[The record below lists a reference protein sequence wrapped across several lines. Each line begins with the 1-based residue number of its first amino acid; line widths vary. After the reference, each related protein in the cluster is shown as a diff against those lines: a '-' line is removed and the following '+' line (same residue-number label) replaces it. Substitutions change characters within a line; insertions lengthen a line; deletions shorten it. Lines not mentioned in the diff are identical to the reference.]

1 MDSDGVSKG
10 GEQMQHFLQEWEGMG
25 FDVSFIENDSSPD
38 LISLQSIIRSALN
51 LRRRLVSFQGVI
63 EITAMLED
71 LRNPKKTNTIQ
82 TQFLDWASINA
93 PWEPGYFRSYL
104 LWTESEETEKQYWEL
119 ISLSAGLDESSW
131 SSLDLLLPLLQNPKN
146 HDQIKQELEQLHQDE
161 QRQRSLLDKAISQ
174 LHENGFTPQFES
186 IKLIEQFNEVERM
199 QEYSNQIN
207 LLQLEIQTSI
217 LPFDPVLSETFSQ
230 RVNELIVSP
239 SDDIKTLQNNVKTIA
254 EHLQAR
260 LGEMNTLLRQWH
272 SDGFSY
278 ENRLHISPE
287 ELLEWEHILP
297 ELEQQYHRHAG
308 AYERW
313 LEITQ
318 LWDHHDK
325 SIEAIAGKI
334 EHTDAFLDKI
344 EALEQQWTEKELQGA
359 SLIEQWEQFGFE
371 MDIWRYKITQ
381 DPRQGFAELN
391 LQLPLYERAN
401 ALLDSM
407 LQLDTSLGGEDE
419 VERRSVIL
427 RTMDLESE
435 ILDEMELWINKRTLR
450 NTRHRRMLQSEW
462 DQAARE
468 GRVDGDLAFSDL
480 HSFESALRSVELQ
493 SQTHFSTSVHTHALE
508 RAKTELF
515 RLESRGWNVSEL
527 LQLHEHEPDGF
538 FGQFS
543 KVIETISRIQ
553 SIQRR
558 ISGLDWRRDV
568 QRASEISV
576 QVRDPLALVKLEH
589 QIPALIRHL
598 SERPIEDSDFTY
610 TVWLPEQRP
619 VLLPKEQTI
628 LRMRPEKIQ
637 PESTLEEAHEAMLD
651 AMETE
656 VSETEEK
663 PEFAPVPIPQKESEL
678 QIRDDDIIREDGL
691 TDYEFWEDENRS
703 TTRWS
708 GWREK
713 QEALELERQEEKEVE
728 EENSTQPTQIQEK
741 STKPLTV
748 SKQPSIKENRNE
760 DTPEGPFE
768 QSLLKT
774 YQSLLQTLG
783 LEKPAK
789 LLQNIDGES
798 VKMIRK
804 SLATHVGIEPRDV
817 RVDRM
822 LRILLRLLP
831 IGDESDTQR
840 SRLVA
845 KIESSISRYN
855 KWMKSRLEARH
866 SGPKGNFLEDS
877 KNLGNA
883 LNRIPGPGFALPL
896 LRDDKVLP
904 NSQDLDQ
911 LSKEVE
917 ALLRSMNLP
926 SASGIVVEAV

>member
-1 MDSDGVSKG
+1 MDSDGASKG

-25 FDVSFIENDSSPD
+25 FDVSFIANDSSPD
-38 LISLQSIIRSALN
+38 LISLQPLIRSALN
-51 LRRRLVSFQGVI
+51 LRRRLVSFQGVV

-93 PWEPGYFRSYL
+93 PWEPGYFRSYP

-174 LHENGFTPQFES
+174 LHKNGFTPQFES
-186 IKLIEQFNEVERM
+186 MKLIEQFNEVERM

-230 RVNELIVSP
+230 RVNELITSP

-508 RAKTELF
+508 RAKAELF

-543 KVIETISRIQ
+543 KAIETISRIQ

-663 PEFAPVPIPQKESEL
+663 PELAPGPIPQKESEL

-703 TTRWS
+703 ATRWS

-728 EENSTQPTQIQEK
+728 EENSTQPIVAEATKEDPQIIP
-741 STKPLTV
+741 STPPKRIDPVAIIKPQTASETISNGDL
-748 SKQPSIKENRNE
+748 SSYE
-760 DTPEGPFE
+760 
-768 QSLLKT
+768 SLLR
-774 YQSLLQTLG
+774 QLSLNKEADTLVG
-783 LEKPAK
+783 SKDVSTVRRA
-789 LLQNIDGES
+789 
-798 VKMIRK
+798 
-804 SLATHVGIEPRDV
+804 LASFVGDEPRDI
-817 RVDRM
+817 RVDRL
-822 LRILLRLLP
+822 LRLVLRLLP
-831 IGDESDTQR
+831 QNDSNDAKRIQMVESIRDALPKYKQWVR
-840 SRLVA
+840 
-845 KIESSISRYN
+845 
-855 KWMKSRLEARH
+855 MRLEARH
-866 SGPKGNFLEDS
+866 MGASGDFFDDANRLGVALE
-877 KNLGNA
+877 
-883 LNRIPGPGFALPL
+883 RTPGPGVRVPLEADELPL
-896 LRDDKVLP
+896 P
-904 NSQDLDQ
+904 
-911 LSKEVE
+911 EVTNIDE
-917 ALLRSMNLP
+917 LGQQAERLVQSMNPP
-926 SASGIVVEAV
+926 SAGGVN

>member
-1 MDSDGVSKG
+1 MDSDGVSEG

-38 LISLQSIIRSALN
+38 LISLQSLIRSALN

-230 RVNELIVSP
+230 RVNELIASP

-260 LGEMNTLLRQWH
+260 LGEMNALLRQWH

-468 GRVDGDLAFSDL
+468 GRVDGNLAFSDL

-628 LRMRPEKIQ
+628 FRMRPEKIQ

-663 PEFAPVPIPQKESEL
+663 PEFAPMPIPQKESEL
-678 QIRDDDIIREDGL
+678 QIRNADIIREDGL

-703 TTRWS
+703 ATRWS

-728 EENSTQPTQIQEK
+728 EENSTQPIVAEATKEDPQIIP
-741 STKPLTV
+741 STPPKRIDPVAIIKPQTASETISNGDL
-748 SKQPSIKENRNE
+748 SSYE
-760 DTPEGPFE
+760 
-768 QSLLKT
+768 SLLR
-774 YQSLLQTLG
+774 QLSLNKEADTLVG
-783 LEKPAK
+783 SKDVSTVRRA
-789 LLQNIDGES
+789 
-798 VKMIRK
+798 
-804 SLATHVGIEPRDV
+804 LASFVGDEPRDI
-817 RVDRM
+817 RVDRL
-822 LRILLRLLP
+822 LRLVLRLLP
-831 IGDESDTQR
+831 QNDSNDAKRIQMVESIRDALPKYKQWVR
-840 SRLVA
+840 
-845 KIESSISRYN
+845 
-855 KWMKSRLEARH
+855 MRLEARH
-866 SGPKGNFLEDS
+866 MGASGDFFDDANRLGVALE
-877 KNLGNA
+877 
-883 LNRIPGPGFALPL
+883 RTPGPGVRVPLEADELPL
-896 LRDDKVLP
+896 P
-904 NSQDLDQ
+904 
-911 LSKEVE
+911 EVTNIDE
-917 ALLRSMNLP
+917 LGQQAERLVQSMNPP
-926 SASGIVVEAV
+926 SAGGVN

>member
-230 RVNELIVSP
+230 RVNELIASP

-468 GRVDGDLAFSDL
+468 GRVDGNLAFSDL

-628 LRMRPEKIQ
+628 FRMRPEKIQ

-663 PEFAPVPIPQKESEL
+663 PEFAPMPIPQKESEL
-678 QIRDDDIIREDGL
+678 QIRNADIIREDGL

-703 TTRWS
+703 ATRWS

-728 EENSTQPTQIQEK
+728 EENSTQPIVAEATKEDPQIIP
-741 STKPLTV
+741 STPPKRIDPVAIIKPQTASETISNGDL
-748 SKQPSIKENRNE
+748 SSYE
-760 DTPEGPFE
+760 
-768 QSLLKT
+768 SLLR
-774 YQSLLQTLG
+774 QLSLNKEADTLVG
-783 LEKPAK
+783 SKDVSTVRRA
-789 LLQNIDGES
+789 
-798 VKMIRK
+798 
-804 SLATHVGIEPRDV
+804 LASFVGDEPRDI
-817 RVDRM
+817 RVDRL
-822 LRILLRLLP
+822 LRLVLRLLP
-831 IGDESDTQR
+831 QNDSNDAKRIQMVESIRDALPKYKQWVR
-840 SRLVA
+840 
-845 KIESSISRYN
+845 
-855 KWMKSRLEARH
+855 MRLEARH
-866 SGPKGNFLEDS
+866 MGASGDFFDDANRLGVALE
-877 KNLGNA
+877 
-883 LNRIPGPGFALPL
+883 RTPGPGVRVPLEADELPL
-896 LRDDKVLP
+896 P
-904 NSQDLDQ
+904 
-911 LSKEVE
+911 EVTNIDE
-917 ALLRSMNLP
+917 LGQQAERLVQSMNPP
-926 SASGIVVEAV
+926 SAGGVN

>member
-1 MDSDGVSKG
+1 MDSDGASKG

-25 FDVSFIENDSSPD
+25 FDVSFIANDSSPD
-38 LISLQSIIRSALN
+38 LISLQSLIRSALN
-51 LRRRLVSFQGVI
+51 LRRRLVSFQGVV

-93 PWEPGYFRSYL
+93 PWEPGYFRSYP

-230 RVNELIVSP
+230 RVNELITSP

-435 ILDEMELWINKRTLR
+435 ILDEMEFWINKRTLR

-508 RAKTELF
+508 RAKAELF

-543 KVIETISRIQ
+543 KAIETISRIQ

-663 PEFAPVPIPQKESEL
+663 PELAPGPIPQKESEL

-703 TTRWS
+703 ATRWS

-728 EENSTQPTQIQEK
+728 EKNSTQPIVAEATKEDPQIIP
-741 STKPLTV
+741 STPPKRIDPVAIIKPQTASETISNGDL
-748 SKQPSIKENRNE
+748 SSYE
-760 DTPEGPFE
+760 
-768 QSLLKT
+768 SLLR
-774 YQSLLQTLG
+774 QLSLNKEADTLVG
-783 LEKPAK
+783 SKDVSTVRRA
-789 LLQNIDGES
+789 
-798 VKMIRK
+798 
-804 SLATHVGIEPRDV
+804 LASFVGDEPRDI
-817 RVDRM
+817 RVDRL
-822 LRILLRLLP
+822 LRLVLRLLP
-831 IGDESDTQR
+831 QNDSNDAKRIQMVESIRDALPKYKQWVR
-840 SRLVA
+840 
-845 KIESSISRYN
+845 
-855 KWMKSRLEARH
+855 MRLEARH
-866 SGPKGNFLEDS
+866 MGASGDFFDDANRLGVALE
-877 KNLGNA
+877 
-883 LNRIPGPGFALPL
+883 RTPGPGVRVPLEADELPL
-896 LRDDKVLP
+896 P
-904 NSQDLDQ
+904 
-911 LSKEVE
+911 EVTNIDE
-917 ALLRSMNLP
+917 LGQQAERLVQSMNPP
-926 SASGIVVEAV
+926 SAGGVN

>member
-1 MDSDGVSKG
+1 MS
-10 GEQMQHFLQEWEGMG
+10 
-25 FDVSFIENDSSPD
+25 NDNVAFW
-38 LISLQSIIRSALN
+38 I
-51 LRRRLVSFQGVI
+51 
-63 EITAMLED
+63 
-71 LRNPKKTNTIQ
+71 K
-82 TQFLDWASINA
+82 QFLN
-93 PWEPGYFRSYL
+93 YM
-104 LWTESEETEKQYWEL
+104 K
-119 ISLSAGLDESSW
+119 
-131 SSLDLLLPLLQNPKN
+131 
-146 HDQIKQELEQLHQDE
+146 
-161 QRQRSLLDKAISQ
+161 
-174 LHENGFTPQFES
+174 NGFTPQFES

-230 RVNELIVSP
+230 RVNELITSP

-435 ILDEMELWINKRTLR
+435 ILDEMEFWINKRTLR

-508 RAKTELF
+508 RAKAELF

-543 KVIETISRIQ
+543 KAIETISRIQ

-663 PEFAPVPIPQKESEL
+663 PELAPGPIPQKESEL

-703 TTRWS
+703 ATRWS

-728 EENSTQPTQIQEK
+728 EENSTQPIVAEATKEDPQIIP
-741 STKPLTV
+741 STPPKRIDPVVIIKPQTASETISNGDL
-748 SKQPSIKENRNE
+748 SSYE
-760 DTPEGPFE
+760 
-768 QSLLKT
+768 SLLR
-774 YQSLLQTLG
+774 QLSLNKEADTLVG
-783 LEKPAK
+783 SKDVSTVRRA
-789 LLQNIDGES
+789 
-798 VKMIRK
+798 
-804 SLATHVGIEPRDV
+804 LASFVGDEPRDI
-817 RVDRM
+817 RVDRL
-822 LRILLRLLP
+822 LRLVLRLLP
-831 IGDESDTQR
+831 QNDSNDAKRIQMVESIRDALPKYKQWVR
-840 SRLVA
+840 
-845 KIESSISRYN
+845 
-855 KWMKSRLEARH
+855 MRLEARH
-866 SGPKGNFLEDS
+866 MGASGDFFDDANRLGVALE
-877 KNLGNA
+877 
-883 LNRIPGPGFALPL
+883 RTPGPGVRVPLEADELPL
-896 LRDDKVLP
+896 PEVTNIDEL
-904 NSQDLDQ
+904 SQQAERLVQ
-911 LSKEVE
+911 
-917 ALLRSMNLP
+917 SMNPP
-926 SASGIVVEAV
+926 SAGGVN